1 MKRGVSPLTIAVA
14 VALFALTVVVA
25 MVGQKDIGIA
35 RDEATYMHFG
45 SRYADWWA
53 GVVGGSIQ
61 PTNEEA
67 ITAHFGGP
75 RATDGNRE
83 HPPLMK
89 TLFGLSHRLL
99 HRGLGWLPEQAAYRL
114 PTALMFA
121 VLVVLVY
128 AFARRHFGAV
138 EAVTA
143 AVLVLA
149 CPRLLF
155 HGSLAT
161 FDVPVVTM
169 WFATLFA
176 YDKVLHAGAKPIVLG
191 VVFGLALAT
200 KHNALMLPA
209 VIGAHYLWVVYRDV
223 AGAQGWR
230 GRTTIAFVR
239 GLWALKPSIALAL
252 LAGPVVLVALW
263 PWLWFDTFAHASQWI
278 AFHLDHVHYNFEYLG
293 TNYNAPPFPWH
304 IAIVTLL
311 VTVPLVTLVAAG
323 LGVGEC
329 MRRFRVG
336 ERIEDAPAMLI
347 FLSAAVAIGPFLL
360 PTTPIFGATKHYAA
374 VVPSLCIFAGV
385 GVAGSA
391 RLLVRALGRG
401 SFETVAIALALLV
414 ALASAAEA
422 RSSHPYGL
430 SHYTSIAGG
439 PAGGADLGMNRQFW
453 GTSALGVLAEIERR
467 TAKLDGQVPVYT
479 HDAAPAWPWYQRFG
493 SIDRRIID
501 AGHEQAGVRRSKLAL
516 VIHERH
522 FNRHDYMIWE
532 AYGTVQPVFVL
543 TVAGVPLVSL
553 YERPELAAPSP

>member
-1 MKRGVSPLTIAVA
+1 
-14 VALFALTVVVA
+14 
-25 MVGQKDIGIA
+25 
-35 RDEATYMHFG
+35 
-45 SRYADWWA
+45 
-53 GVVGGSIQ
+53 
-61 PTNEEA
+61 
-67 ITAHFGGP
+67 
-75 RATDGNRE
+75 
-83 HPPLMK
+83 
-89 TLFGLSHRLL
+89 
-99 HRGLGWLPEQAAYRL
+99 
-114 PTALMFA
+114 
-121 VLVVLVY
+121 
-128 AFARRHFGAV
+128 
-138 EAVTA
+138 
-143 AVLVLA
+143 
-149 CPRLLF
+149 
-155 HGSLAT
+155 
-161 FDVPVVTM
+161 
-169 WFATLFA
+169 
-176 YDKVLHAGAKPIVLG
+176 
-191 VVFGLALAT
+191 
-200 KHNALMLPA
+200 
-209 VIGAHYLWVVYRDV
+209 
-223 AGAQGWR
+223 
-230 GRTTIAFVR
+230 
-239 GLWALKPSIALAL
+239 
-252 LAGPVVLVALW
+252 
-263 PWLWFDTFAHASQWI
+263 
-278 AFHLDHVHYNFEYLG
+278 
-293 TNYNAPPFPWH
+293 
-304 IAIVTLL
+304 
-311 VTVPLVTLVAAG
+311 
-323 LGVGEC
+323 
-329 MRRFRVG
+329 
-336 ERIEDAPAMLI
+336 MLI